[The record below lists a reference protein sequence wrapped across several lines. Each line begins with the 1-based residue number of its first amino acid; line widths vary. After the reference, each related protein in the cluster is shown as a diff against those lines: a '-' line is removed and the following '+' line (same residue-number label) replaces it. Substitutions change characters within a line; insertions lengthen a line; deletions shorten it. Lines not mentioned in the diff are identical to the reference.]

1 MELGE
6 LVGAGR
12 SADVYA
18 IGDGRVLRRYRV
30 DVDARRE
37 LEIMAHV
44 AAHGFPVPEVYPG
57 ESSATDLVMGRV
69 SGPTMLHALLAGEI
83 GIEEVGRTL
92 ARLLRRLH
100 RIPARAS
107 RDPRDRI
114 LHLDLH
120 PDNVMLTPDGPVVI
134 DWCNA
139 REGRPA
145 LDCALSALI
154 LAQVAVD
161 GDSEL
166 ARAAGAAV
174 AVLVGE
180 LGEDLDPGGPL
191 DDARARRAAD
201 RALAEREVCL
211 LDEAVALIRR
221 LAGRGAG

>member
-1 MELGE
+1 MEIGE

-18 IGDGRVLRRYRV
+18 LGDGRVLRRYRV
-30 DVDARRE
+30 DADAGRE

-44 AAHGFPVPEVYPG
+44 AAHGFPVPEVFPG
-57 ESSATDLVMGRV
+57 ESSATDLVMGRG
-69 SGPTMLHALLAGEI
+69 SGPPPRSRSSRPAGPAASSA
-83 GIEEVGRTL
+83 RTL
-92 ARLLRRLH
+92 AWLLRRLH
-100 RIPARAS
+100 RIPARVS

-139 REGRPA
+139 GDGRPA
-145 LDCALSALI
+145 LDCALSAVI
-154 LAQVAVD
+154 LAQAAVD
-161 GDSEL
+161 GESEL
-166 ARAAGAAV
+166 APAARAAV

-180 LGEDLDPGGPL
+180 LGEDLDAGGPL
-191 DDARARRAAD
+191 DDAKARRAAD
-201 RALAEREVCL
+201 RGLTAHEVSL

-221 LAGRGAG
+221 LAAPGVR

>member
-1 MELGE
+1 MEIGE

-18 IGDGRVLRRYRV
+18 LGDGRVLRRYRV
-30 DVDARRE
+30 DADAGRE

-44 AAHGFPVPEVYPG
+44 AAHGFPVPEVFPG

-69 SGPTMLHALLAGEI
+69 SGPTMLQALLDGKI
-83 GIEEVGRTL
+83 GIEEAGRTL
-92 ARLLRRLH
+92 AWLLRRLH
-100 RIPARAS
+100 RIPARVS

-139 REGRPA
+139 GDGRPA
-145 LDCALSALI
+145 LDCALSAVI
-154 LAQVAVD
+154 LAQAAVD
-161 GDSEL
+161 GESEL
-166 ARAAGAAV
+166 APAARAAV

-180 LGEDLDPGGPL
+180 LGEDLDAGGPL
-191 DDARARRAAD
+191 DDAKARRAAD
-201 RALAEREVCL
+201 RGLTAHEVSL

-221 LAGRGAG
+221 LAAPGVR

>member
-6 LVGAGR
+6 LVGTGR

-30 DVDARRE
+30 AADAGRE

-44 AAHGFPVPEVYPG
+44 AAHGYPVPEVFPG
-57 ESSATDLVMGRV
+57 ESGATDLVMGRL

-83 GIEEVGRTL
+83 GIEEAGRTL
-92 ARLLRRLH
+92 AALLRRLH
-100 RIPARAS
+100 RVPARVS

-154 LAQVAVD
+154 LAQAAVD
-161 GDSEL
+161 GESDL
-166 ARAAGAAV
+166 AQAARALVTVLTGA
-174 AVLVGE
+174 

-201 RALAEREVCL
+201 RGLTAHEVGL

-221 LAGRGAG
+221 LAGPR

>member
-1 MELGE
+1 MEVGE

-30 DVDARRE
+30 DADARRE

-44 AAHGFPVPEVYPG
+44 AAHGFPVPEVFPG
-57 ESSATDLVMGRV
+57 ESTATDLVMARL
-69 SGPTMLHALLAGEI
+69 SGPTMLHALLAGRI
-83 GIEEVGRTL
+83 GAEETGRTL
-92 ARLLRRLH
+92 AALLRRLH
-100 RIPARAS
+100 RIPARLS
-107 RDPRDRI
+107 REPSDRI

-154 LAQVAVD
+154 IAQAAVD
-161 GDSEL
+161 GESEL
-166 ARAAGAAV
+166 AQAARALL
-174 AVLVGE
+174 AVLARE
-180 LGEDLDPGGPL
+180 LDEDLDAGGPL
-191 DDARARRAAD
+191 DDAKARRAAD
-201 RALAEREVCL
+201 RGLTAHEVSL

-221 LAGRGAG
+221 LAGPS